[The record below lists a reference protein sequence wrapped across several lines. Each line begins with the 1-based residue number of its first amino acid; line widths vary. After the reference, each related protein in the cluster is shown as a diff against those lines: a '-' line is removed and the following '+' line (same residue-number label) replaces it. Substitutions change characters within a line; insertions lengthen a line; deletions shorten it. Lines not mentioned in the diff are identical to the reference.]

1 MYKNTHNIIISG
13 ALSAMTAMAL
23 MMPSSATAQEAE
35 AVSVQSIGAGVAV
48 GEKVVEVTPH
58 EMTVSMDIVLDS
70 LRLRST
76 KRLVLTPAVKGVSE
90 ERLLPQVVINGR
102 RQYIEYKRKGHK
114 KYDEDAISVRRKNGT
129 EQTVQYSAVLP
140 YEAWMWNSDVVIG
153 EDLCGCGTLI
163 GSDAASV
170 WRVRTARVAYIRPE
184 AKPKTYDLKGTAYID
199 FPVDKTTIYPD
210 YRRNPEELQKI
221 IGTIM
226 EVKKDGNVTVNSVD
240 ICGYASPESPY
251 EHNEYLAA
259 TRAQTLSNYVKQLV
273 SLDKARFT
281 VSSVAENWEGLRKCV
296 AESSL
301 ANKDAILA
309 LIDDEKTYTPDAKEW
324 KIKTTYPDDYAYM
337 LKEFYP
343 GLRRSDYTV
352 NYTIRSFSLDEAKEM
367 YKSDPR
373 KLSLE
378 ELYMVAQTYET
389 GSEEFTDVFA
399 TAVHNFPD
407 DETANLNAGCAEI
420 ESGDIDAAERY
431 LAKAGETAEAMN
443 ARGVV
448 AVQKGDSETAVQ
460 MFRKASDM
468 GLEIAKENLK
478 MLDTSF

>member
-1 MYKNTHNIIISG
+1 MDKRRIHNIIISG
-13 ALSAMTAMAL
+13 LLLAMAVIV
-23 MMPSSATAQEAE
+23 PSTSASAE
-35 AVSVQSIGAGVAV
+35 EVEVGNVQGLGAGIAVAN
-48 GEKVVEVTPH
+48 KMVEVTPH
-58 EMTVSMDIVLDS
+58 EMTVTMDIVLDS
-70 LRLRST
+70 VKLRST
-76 KRLVLTPAVKGVSE
+76 KRIVLTPVVKGVSE
-90 ERLLPQVVINGR
+90 ERLLPQVVVNGR
-102 RQYIEYKRKGHK
+102 RQYIEYRRKGHK
-114 KYDEDAISVRRKNGT
+114 KYDDDAIAVRRRNGT

-140 YEAWMWNSDVVIG
+140 YEAWMWNSDVIVG
-153 EDLCGCGTLI
+153 EDLCGCGELL
-163 GSDAASV
+163 GSEAVPV
-170 WRVRTARVAYIRPE
+170 WRVRTPRVAYIRPE
-184 AKPKTYDLKGTAYID
+184 AKPKTYDLKGSAYID

-226 EVKKDGNVTVNSVD
+226 EVKKDGNITINAVD

-273 SLDKARFT
+273 NLDNARFT
-281 VSSVAENWEGLRKCV
+281 VSSVPENWEGLRKCV
-296 AESSL
+296 EESSL
-301 ANKDAILA
+301 PNKDAILA
-309 LIDDEKTYTPDAKEW
+309 LIDDETTYTPDAKEW
-324 KIKTTYPDDYAYM
+324 KIKSTYPDDYAYM

-352 NYTIRSFSLDEAKEM
+352 NYTIRAFTLEEAKEI
-367 YKSDPR
+367 YRTDAR

-389 GSEEFTDVFA
+389 GSEEFMDVFA

-407 DETANLNAGCAEI
+407 DPTANLNAACTEI
-420 ESGDIDAAERY
+420 EHGDIAAAEKY
-431 LAKAGETAEAMN
+431 LEKAGDTAEAIN

-460 MFRKASDM
+460 MFRAAADA
-468 GLEIAKENLK
+468 GLEIAKENLE
-478 MLDTSF
+478 MLDRKF

>member
-1 MYKNTHNIIISG
+1 MDKRIRNIIISG
-13 ALSAMTAMAL
+13 LLLTMAATPLVVKAQNTA
-23 MMPSSATAQEAE
+23 TQE
-35 AVSVQSIGAGVAV
+35 IGAGITVAN
-48 GEKVVEVTPH
+48 KVVEVTSND
-58 EMTVSMDIVLDS
+58 MTLSMDIILDGVRMKS
-70 LRLRST
+70 SDRII
-76 KRLVLTPAVKGVSE
+76 LTPAVKGVSE
-90 ERLLPQVVINGR
+90 ERDMPQIVINGR
-102 RQYIEYKRKGHK
+102 RQYIEYERKGHK
-114 KYDEDAISVRRKNGT
+114 KYDLDATVVRRRNGT
-129 EQTVQYSAVLP
+129 AQTVQYTAMLP

-153 EDLCGCGTLI
+153 EDLCGCDCGTLS
-163 GSDAASV
+163 GSDIASI

-184 AKPKTYDLKGTAYID
+184 ARPKTYDLKGSAYID

-226 EVKKDGNVTVNSVD
+226 EVKKDQNVTVNAVD

-273 SLDKARFT
+273 NLDNAQFT

-301 ANKDAILA
+301 ANKEAILA
-309 LIDDEKTYTPDAKEW
+309 LIDDETTYTPDAKEW
-324 KIKTTYPDDYAYM
+324 KIKSTYPDDYAYM

-352 NYTIRSFSLDEAKEM
+352 NYTIRAFTLEEAKEM

-389 GSEEFTDVFA
+389 GSKEFMDVFI

-407 DETANLNAGCAEI
+407 DPTANLNAACTEI
-420 ESGDIDAAERY
+420 EHGNIEAAEKY
-431 LAKAGETAEAMN
+431 LEKAGDTAEAWN
-443 ARGVV
+443 AKGVV

-460 MFRKASDM
+460 MFRKAADA
-468 GLEIAKENLK
+468 GLEIAKENMKVLE
-478 MLDTSF
+478 TAF